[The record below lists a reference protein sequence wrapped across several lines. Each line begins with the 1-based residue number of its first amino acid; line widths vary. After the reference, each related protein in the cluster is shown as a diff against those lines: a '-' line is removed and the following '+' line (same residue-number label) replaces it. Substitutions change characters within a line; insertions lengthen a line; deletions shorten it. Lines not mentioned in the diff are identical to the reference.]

1 MKEAIMQSVRLS
13 LMDKDQRNLSFWMA
27 CPIFI
32 ILGQNIALF
41 FLLLLL
47 FHHSKAIKIFSNY
60 HWIKIICFCFT
71 IASALSVMFNN
82 TGDYVKSLAV
92 LPNYIYWQ
100 FLVVMLISL
109 GKRLNFEILGKG
121 IFIGISVYAFYYAF
135 LYWIQTPLI
144 RARITPNT
152 YAFHI
157 ICFAAPALAYCQKKY
172 GRWVALIMLLTLVGQ
187 LVFLGRRSGSVFTF
201 LTGIATLYLPK
212 IQVKYL
218 VFNLFIALVFTLLL
232 STQVVENFILEAN
245 PRIHELLYETEQVQ
259 EEDRSYLTR
268 RLMVEKGLLIFAD
281 HPITGIGLNS
291 FGDYDVEFKGDFT
304 GSEFVISKDFV
315 NDISAHNS
323 YINILSEGGVLLFVP
338 FIILL
343 FFNII
348 HFVKRYNAISN
359 IQKGL
364 YWGFI
369 GACLSMYFVSGILN
383 VNTWFL
389 IGLVT
394 AVSCLKLK
402 KSIS

>member
-1 MKEAIMQSVRLS
+1 MKETIMQSVRLS
-13 LMDKDQRNLSFWMA
+13 LMDKDQHNLSFWMA

-47 FHHSKAIKIFSNY
+47 IRHNEATKIFRNH
-60 HWIKIICFCFT
+60 HWIKVICFCFV
-71 IASALSVMFNN
+71 IASVLSVIFNVN
-82 TGDYVKSLAV
+82 GQDAKSLTV

-100 FLVVMLISL
+100 FLVVMLISM
-109 GKRLNFEILGKG
+109 GNRLNFEIVGKG

-152 YAFHI
+152 YAFQI

-172 GRWVALIMLLTLVGQ
+172 GRWVALIILLSLVGQ

-218 VFNLFIALVFTLLL
+218 TLNLFTALVFTLIL
-232 STQVVENFILEAN
+232 STQVAEDIIFEAN
-245 PRIHELLYETEQVQ
+245 PRIHELLYETEKVQ

-268 RLMVEKGLLIFAD
+268 RLMVEKGLIIFSE
-281 HPITGIGLNS
+281 HPITGVGLNTFS
-291 FGDYDVEFKGDFT
+291 DYDVEFRGDFT

-315 NDISAHNS
+315 NDISSHNS
-323 YINILSEGGVLLFVP
+323 YISLLSEGGLLLFIP
-338 FIILL
+338 FIIMLL
-343 FFNII
+343 F
-348 HFVKRYNAISN
+348 K
-359 IQKGL
+359 
-364 YWGFI
+364 
-369 GACLSMYFVSGILN
+369 
-383 VNTWFL
+383 
-389 IGLVT
+389 
-394 AVSCLKLK
+394 
-402 KSIS
+402 